1 MRAFGAPS
9 MKKSCLWSNSR
20 LIGELGS
27 DVVSRLL
34 AFANN
39 AHVLQLHVAM
49 MHDMPLL
56 HVALAIRLKEMRDTA
71 QPLVRRY
78 IDSGGKTRYTGVQKK
93 LKKSQLGPQRLNSI
107 HIQA

>member
-1 MRAFGAPS
+1 MLYP
-9 MKKSCLWSNSR
+9 
-20 LIGELGS
+20 
-27 DVVSRLL
+27 RLL
-34 AFANN
+34 ASANN

-93 LKKSQLGPQRLNSI
+93 LKSQLGPQRLNSI